1 MRVILFN
8 LYPYRALRESRRK
21 RRVIAEF
28 AIGAVLG
35 LGACYSIGGE
45 FNARV
50 TRQEAFL
57 GNLSAME
64 SEMASR
70 VAEVKAMQDKVT
82 VLNRQ
87 VRALK
92 AVEKES
98 ILASRW
104 VSYLDG
110 TVPSNVSM
118 TRLFVSK
125 DVLIVNGFTDAVSSL
140 AQWVD
145 QMEAGN
151 SLFESVDLVSV
162 TEPKR
167 LVKGVVDNRHLF
179 EIRVVLRGT
188 EYAPG

>member
-8 LYPYRALRESRRK
+8 LYPYRALRETRR
-21 RRVIAEF
+21 RRRLIAELTVGVV
-28 AIGAVLG
+28 IGLA
-35 LGACYSIGGE
+35 ACYSIGSE
-45 FNARV
+45 FAERAA
-50 TRQEAFL
+50 RQEVFL
-57 GNLSAME
+57 GHLSAME
-64 SEMASR
+64 SEMATR
-70 VAEVKAMQDKVT
+70 VAEVQAMKDKVA

-87 VRALK
+87 VSALE

-125 DVLIVNGFTDAVSSL
+125 DVLIINGFTDAVSSL

-162 TEPKR
+162 TEPKKT
-167 LVKGVVDNRHLF
+167 VKGVIDNRHLF
-179 EIRVVLRGT
+179 EIKAILRG
-188 EYAPG
+188 AQHASG

>member
-8 LYPYRALRESRRK
+8 LYPYRVLRETRRK
-21 RRVIAEF
+21 RRFMAELTV
-28 AIGAVLG
+28 GVVLG
-35 LGACYSIGGE
+35 LGACYAIGSE
-45 FNARV
+45 FSARV
-50 TRQEAFL
+50 ARQEVFL

-64 SEMASR
+64 SEMATR
-70 VAEVKAMQDKVT
+70 VAEVQAMKDKVT

-87 VRALK
+87 VSALE

-104 VSYLDG
+104 VSFLDG

-125 DVLIVNGFTDAVSSL
+125 DVLIINGFTDAVSSL
-140 AQWVD
+140 AQGED

-162 TEPKR
+162 TEPKQT
-167 LVKGVVDNRHLF
+167 VKGVVDNRHLF
-179 EIRVVLRGT
+179 EIRAILRGA
-188 EYAPG
+188 EHAPG

>member
-8 LYPYRALRESRRK
+8 LFPYRALRETRRK
-21 RRVIAEF
+21 RRFMIELTV
-28 AIGAVLG
+28 GAALG
-35 LGACYSIGGE
+35 LAVCYLIGNE

-50 TRQEAFL
+50 ARSAAFL
-57 GNLSAME
+57 GNLNAME
-64 SEMASR
+64 ADMKAR
-70 VAEVKAMQDKVT
+70 AAEVQAMKDQVAS
-82 VLNRQ
+82 LNRQ
-87 VRALK
+87 VSALE
-92 AVEKES
+92 AVEKDS

-125 DVLIVNGFTDAVSSL
+125 DVLVVDGFTDAVSSL

-151 SLFESVDLVSV
+151 SLFKSVDLVSV
-162 TEPKR
+162 TEPTKSAQ
-167 LVKGVVDNRHLF
+167 GAEDNRHLF
-179 EIRVVLRGT
+179 EIRAILRGT
-188 EYAPG
+188 EHAPE

>member
-8 LYPYRALRESRRK
+8 LYPYRALRESRKK
-21 RRVIAEF
+21 RRLIAELTV
-28 AIGAVLG
+28 GSLLG
-35 LGACYSIGGE
+35 LGVCYAIGTE
-45 FNARV
+45 FEARV
-50 TRQEAFL
+50 DRQEIFL
-57 GNLSAME
+57 GQLSAME
-64 SEMASR
+64 SEMAARVIEVQAMKDR
-70 VAEVKAMQDKVT
+70 VA

-87 VRALK
+87 VSALE

-125 DVLIVNGFTDAVSSL
+125 EVLILNGFTEAVSSL

-151 SLFESVDLVSV
+151 GLFESVDLVSV
-162 TEPKR
+162 TEPKKT
-167 LVKGVVDNRHLF
+167 VDGAIDNRHLF
-179 EIRVVLRGT
+179 EIRAILRGT
-188 EYAPG
+188 NHAPG

>member
-8 LYPYRALRESRRK
+8 LFPYRALRETRRK
-21 RRVIAEF
+21 RRFMIELTV
-28 AIGAVLG
+28 GAVFG
-35 LGACYSIGGE
+35 LTVCYFIGNE

-50 TRQEAFL
+50 ARSAAFL
-57 GNLSAME
+57 GNLNAME
-64 SEMASR
+64 ADMKAR
-70 VAEVKAMQDKVT
+70 AAEVQAMKDQVAS
-82 VLNRQ
+82 LNRQ
-87 VRALK
+87 VSALE
-92 AVEKES
+92 AVEKDS

-125 DVLIVNGFTDAVSSL
+125 DVLVVDGFTDAVSSL

-151 SLFESVDLVSV
+151 SLFKSVDLVSV
-162 TEPKR
+162 IEPTKSAQ
-167 LVKGVVDNRHLF
+167 GVEDNRHLF
-179 EIRVVLRGT
+179 EIRAILRGT
-188 EYAPG
+188 EHAPE

>member
-1 MRVILFN
+1 MKDR
-8 LYPYRALRESRRK
+8 
-21 RRVIAEF
+21 
-28 AIGAVLG
+28 
-35 LGACYSIGGE
+35 
-45 FNARV
+45 
-50 TRQEAFL
+50 
-57 GNLSAME
+57 
-64 SEMASR
+64 
-70 VAEVKAMQDKVT
+70 VT

-87 VRALK
+87 VSALE

-125 DVLIVNGFTDAVSSL
+125 DVLIINGFTDAVSSL

-162 TEPKR
+162 TEPKQT
-167 LVKGVVDNRHLF
+167 VKGVVDNRHLF
-179 EIRVVLRGT
+179 EIKAILRGA
-188 EYAPG
+188 EHAPR